1 MTAFDLTWGK
11 AWKAGAQLE
20 CHEEWKVDKRLK
32 SEEAVIAFN
41 LLPLASFT
49 FQPCKEERVYRLKT
63 KAALAWTIRKVNES
77 LEYSH
82 VKALKGK

>member
-41 LLPLASFT
+41 LLPLLPSNLVKR
-49 FQPCKEERVYRLKT
+49 KEFIDWKLKLHLHGQSEKWMNHKNT
-63 KAALAWTIRKVNES
+63 AM
-77 LEYSH
+77 
-82 VKALKGK
+82 